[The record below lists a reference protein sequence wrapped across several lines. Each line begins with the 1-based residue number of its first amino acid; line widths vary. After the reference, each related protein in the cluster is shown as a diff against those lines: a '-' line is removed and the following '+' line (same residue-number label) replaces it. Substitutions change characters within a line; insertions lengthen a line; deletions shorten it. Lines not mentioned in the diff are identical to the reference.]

1 MNAVDIEQERTG
13 LLDMLA
19 VLDYAIIGEE
29 RDFEDSDEEAREAHA
44 MNKIRGARWY
54 VQTRLHALDTVC
66 LLKVQR
72 ATTNYGI
79 EISRELVG
87 VPEAK
92 TYIADM
98 RATGHTLTI
107 TEGGRDV
114 FALSPSGGYTIE
126 LLFPEAAKR

>member
-1 MNAVDIEQERTG
+1 MDIEQERTG

-29 RDFEDSDEEAREAHA
+29 RDFEECDEEAREAHVVH
-44 MNKIRGARWY
+44 KIRGARWY
-54 VQTRLHALDTVC
+54 VQTRLRALGTVC

-72 ATTNYGI
+72 ATTNCGI
-79 EISRELVG
+79 EICRELVG

-92 TYIADM
+92 ACIADM

-114 FALSPSGGYTIE
+114 FALSPSGEYTIE